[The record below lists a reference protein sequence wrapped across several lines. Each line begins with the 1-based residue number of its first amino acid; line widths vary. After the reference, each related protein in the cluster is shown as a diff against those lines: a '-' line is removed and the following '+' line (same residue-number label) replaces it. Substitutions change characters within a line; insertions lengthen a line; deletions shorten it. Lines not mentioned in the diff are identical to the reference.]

1 MKIKLF
7 CIAYA
12 GGSAAAYSLWNK
24 CLSSDIELIPIEL
37 AGRGKRAS
45 ESFYKTLEEA
55 ADDVYSILIK
65 NIEGSDYA
73 LYGHSMGSW
82 IAFEV
87 LERLK
92 RNHDKQ
98 PVTVFFSAN
107 TPPHLEPD
115 EEKISDLNDDD
126 FSNRIIAMGDTPKEI
141 LTGDMRNFFLPILRA
156 DYNLVETYIH
166 RNRNISFDCDIHV
179 LYGKRDHID
188 KNSLIEWKKYTNKDF
203 HIKGFDGG
211 HMFFRD
217 NFYET
222 TDYINQTVAHIS

>member
-1 MKIKLF
+1 MANSYRTEAPKILLDF
-7 CIAYA
+7 LAYH
-12 GGSAAAYSLWNK
+12 
-24 CLSSDIELIPIEL
+24 E
-37 AGRGKRAS
+37 
-45 ESFYKTLEEA
+45 T
-55 ADDVYSILIK
+55 IK
-65 NIEGSDYA
+65 A
-73 LYGHSMGSW
+73 HSQ
-82 IAFEV
+82 
-87 LERLK
+87 R
-92 RNHDKQ
+92 
-98 PVTVFFSAN
+98 TV
-107 TPPHLEPD
+107 D
-115 EEKISDLNDDD
+115 EYFL
-126 FSNRIIAMGDTPKEI
+126 
-141 LTGDMRNFFLPILRA
+141 DMRNFFLPILRA